1 MKVVFANEQL
11 LHRPQT
17 MYATGAIHPHPEV
30 PERASRLLT
39 AARDCGLSL
48 EPPADHGLEFV
59 HSVHSRR
66 YVDYLQNIFS
76 RWSRIDGSAAEV
88 VPGIQPGRRD
98 PDRDSGYPASAAGQ
112 AGFHHI
118 DLSSPVGPDTWAGAL
133 WSSHTAAHAA
143 LKVAEGQKA
152 CYALSRPPGHHAGK
166 EYAAG
171 FCYFANAA
179 VAAEVLRRKHERVAV
194 LDVDVHHGNGT
205 QDIFYARPDVL
216 TVSIHADPVRFYP
229 FFWGYADETGDGE
242 GQGANLNLP
251 LARGTTDDDYLRELG
266 TALTAIERFDAGAL
280 IVALG
285 LDAHESDPMRGFGI
299 TTAGF
304 SRIGRRIGELGL
316 PTVLVQEGGYLSDQ
330 LGLSLR
336 AFLEGFMQRHGN

>member
-11 LHRPQT
+11 RHDPQT
-17 MYATGAIHPHPEV
+17 MFAAGSAHPHPEV
-30 PERASRLLT
+30 PERASHLLT
-39 AARDCGLSL
+39 AARASGLSV
-48 EPPADHGLEFV
+48 ETPADYGLDFV
-59 HSVHSRR
+59 HTVHTRR
-66 YVDYLQNIFS
+66 YVDYLQNIFP
-76 RWSRIDGSAAEV
+76 RWRRIDGGADEV

-98 PDRDSGYPASAAGQ
+98 SNRESGYPASAVGQ

-118 DLSSPVGPDTWAGAL
+118 DLSSPIGANTWTGAL

-143 LKVAEGQKA
+143 HQVAEGQQA

-166 EYAAG
+166 EFAAG

-179 VAAEVLRRKHERVAV
+179 VAVEVLRRKHRKVAV

-205 QDIFYARPDVL
+205 QDIFYTRADVL

-229 FFWGYADETGDGE
+229 FFWGYADETGEGE

-251 LARGTTDDDYLRELG
+251 LPRGTGDDDYLREFG
-266 TALTAIERFDAGAL
+266 TALTAIEHFDAGAL
-280 IVALG
+280 VIALG
-285 LDAHESDPMRGFGI
+285 LDAHEGDPMGGFAI
-299 TTAGF
+299 TTDGF
-304 SRIGRRIGELGL
+304 ARIGRRIGELGL

-330 LGLSLR
+330 LGSNLR
-336 AFLEGFMQRHGN
+336 AFLEGFMQSHGE